1 MNIHTNMSHSQIKD
15 WSKNELKNR
24 LLKMGISIDKNE
36 HPKSYYENLYL
47 EQMNTKNKITR
58 NNHPFGKEQLLR
70 TKRERNNSKEK
81 KESKDYKEA
90 KEKEEN
96 ISINDDDEDKDEI
109 ENLNENDFDENNQEN
124 EDKKI
129 PSLDLRKIKT
139 KEIIELNK
147 NYKQSG
153 IKYTRLI
160 PMKKKK
166 MNEKKTLAINPENNN
181 VIKIITFPKNHSAD
195 ENEALLSNE
204 LIENEIIKESPL
216 KQSKKNNQKNIKENN
231 GFIPDNND
239 IEKTPESKIDNN
251 NNDISLKVKSSNVE
265 EKSPEPEQKQ
275 ILFGA
280 PKTYDKNSN
289 IFLSQGPISFGFNQ
303 STNSKNLGNTESNK
317 DTNTNKK
324 YNAFVKNISE
334 AVKDNIKDS
343 QNSGEKRAK
352 TILLKWESPRQ
363 KEFLSHSMDIENNL
377 ENTDNKINVSYNFN
391 ERLNNLDD
399 EDIQLGKGLKNKKDN
414 FLSYN
419 NNYVNE
425 SKKDNFKKGKNI
437 PKDINEYKNK
447 LRSYDKDKNQ
457 LYNDIEEENENGNDG
472 SNIKNPFYENDNK
485 EIQIEGDYIESHD
498 IYGSLNQKE
507 NKNYNTK
514 NNYYDNNNNNNNNLI
529 FEDEYVPKKEQ
540 KDYNN
545 DTYLKHIKEQN
556 DQLFNNINERNDFH
570 QKTLEDKIKYFN
582 KDENFN
588 LNAENEKDIYE
599 NDLEIND
606 YLEEQEEQNKKGRF
620 SSKIAGIKNSIM
632 NKFKNKV
639 YLWPLI
645 LLILFGIVYFL
656 NNTYER
662 FENTHIIIVFS
673 ILMGLLVLYNLIRYL
688 ITKRNYKKMAKADRK
703 ALLDL
708 LKENNITHEEL
719 ANNMMLVSNFINTRI
734 EEHKIDEAEYMKY
747 VFKYLKKYLKKD
759 GFDLNIDENNDENKH
774 DYWKEI

>member
-1 MNIHTNMSHSQIKD
+1 MNIHTKMSHSQIKD

-216 KQSKKNNQKNIKENN
+216 KQSKKNSQKNIKENN
-231 GFIPDNND
+231 GFIPDNNN
-239 IEKTPESKIDNN
+239 IEKTPESKVGDN

-334 AVKDNIKDS
+334 AVKDNIKNS

-391 ERLNNLDD
+391 ERLNNLDN

-447 LRSYDKDKNQ
+447 LRSYDKDKNH

-514 NNYYDNNNNNNNNLI
+514 NNYYDNNNNNNLI

>member
-1 MNIHTNMSHSQIKD
+1 LNIHTNMSHSQVKD

-109 ENLNENDFDENNQEN
+109 ENLNENDFDDNNQEN

-181 VIKIITFPKNHSAD
+181 VIKIITFPKKHSAD

-204 LIENEIIKESPL
+204 VIQNEIIKESPL

-251 NNDISLKVKSSNVE
+251 NNYISLKVKSSNVE
-265 EKSPEPEQKQ
+265 EKSSEPEQKQ

-317 DTNTNKK
+317 DTNANKK

-425 SKKDNFKKGKNI
+425 SKQDNFKKGKNI

-514 NNYYDNNNNNNNNLI
+514 NNYYDNNNNNNNLI
-529 FEDEYVPKKEQ
+529 FEDEYAPKKEQ
-540 KDYNN
+540 KEYNN
-545 DTYLKHIKEQN
+545 DNYLKHIKEQN
-556 DQLFNNINERNDFH
+556 DQLINNINERNDFH

>member
-96 ISINDDDEDKDEI
+96 ISIIDDDEDKDEI

-181 VIKIITFPKNHSAD
+181 VIKIITFPKNYSAD

-216 KQSKKNNQKNIKENN
+216 KQSKKNNQKKIKENN

-239 IEKTPESKIDNN
+239 IEKTPESKIDNNN

-425 SKKDNFKKGKNI
+425 SKKDNFKKLKNI

-457 LYNDIEEENENGNDG
+457 LYNDIEEENENVNDG

-514 NNYYDNNNNNNNNLI
+514 NNYYDNNNNNNLI

-570 QKTLEDKIKYFN
+570 QKTLEDKIKYLN

-688 ITKRNYKKMAKADRK
+688 ITKRNYKKTAKADRK

>member
-1 MNIHTNMSHSQIKD
+1 MNIRTNMSHSQIKD

-216 KQSKKNNQKNIKENN
+216 KQSKKNSQKNIKENN
-231 GFIPDNND
+231 GFIPDNNN
-239 IEKTPESKIDNN
+239 IEKTPESKVGDN

-391 ERLNNLDD
+391 ERLNNLDN

-457 LYNDIEEENENGNDG
+457 LYNDIEEDNENGNDG
-472 SNIKNPFYENDNK
+472 SNIKNPFYEKDNK

-514 NNYYDNNNNNNNNLI
+514 NNYYDNNNNNNLI

-759 GFDLNIDENNDENKH
+759 GFDLNLDENNDENKH

>member
-1 MNIHTNMSHSQIKD
+1 LNIHTKMSHSQIKD

-216 KQSKKNNQKNIKENN
+216 KQSKKNSQKNIKENN
-231 GFIPDNND
+231 GFIPDNNN
-239 IEKTPESKIDNN
+239 IEKTPESKVGDN

-391 ERLNNLDD
+391 ERLNNLDN

-457 LYNDIEEENENGNDG
+457 LYNDIEEDNENGNDG
-472 SNIKNPFYENDNK
+472 SNIKNPFYEKDNK

-514 NNYYDNNNNNNNNLI
+514 NNYYDNNNNNNLI

-570 QKTLEDKIKYFN
+570 QKKLEDKIKYFN

-588 LNAENEKDIYE
+588 LNEENEKDIYE

>member
-1 MNIHTNMSHSQIKD
+1 MSHSQVKD

-109 ENLNENDFDENNQEN
+109 ENLNENDFDDNNQEN

-181 VIKIITFPKNHSAD
+181 VIKIITFPKKHSAD

-204 LIENEIIKESPL
+204 VIQNEIIKESPL

-251 NNDISLKVKSSNVE
+251 NNYISLKVKSSNVE
-265 EKSPEPEQKQ
+265 EKSSEPEQKQ

-317 DTNTNKK
+317 DTNANKK

-377 ENTDNKINVSYNFN
+377 ENTDKKINVSYNFN

-425 SKKDNFKKGKNI
+425 SKKDNFKKGKNN

-447 LRSYDKDKNQ
+447 LSSYDKDKNH

-514 NNYYDNNNNNNNNLI
+514 NNYYDNNNNNNNLI

-606 YLEEQEEQNKKGRF
+606 YLEEQEEQNNKGRF
-620 SSKIAGIKNSIM
+620 SSKITGIKNSIM

>member
-1 MNIHTNMSHSQIKD
+1 MNIHTKMSHSQIKD

-216 KQSKKNNQKNIKENN
+216 KQSKKNSQKNIKENN
-231 GFIPDNND
+231 GFIPDNNN
-239 IEKTPESKIDNN
+239 IEKTPESKVGDN

-391 ERLNNLDD
+391 ERLNNLDN

-457 LYNDIEEENENGNDG
+457 LYNDIEEDNENGNDG
-472 SNIKNPFYENDNK
+472 SNIKNPFYEKDNK

-514 NNYYDNNNNNNNNLI
+514 NNYYDNNNNNLN

-570 QKTLEDKIKYFN
+570 QKKLEDKIKYFN

>member
-1 MNIHTNMSHSQIKD
+1 MNIHTKMSHSQIKD

-147 NYKQSG
+147 NYKQNG

-216 KQSKKNNQKNIKENN
+216 KQSKKNSQKNIKENN
-231 GFIPDNND
+231 GFIPDNNN
-239 IEKTPESKIDNN
+239 IEKTPESKVGDN

-391 ERLNNLDD
+391 ERLNNLDN

-447 LRSYDKDKNQ
+447 LRSYEKGKNQ
-457 LYNDIEEENENGNDG
+457 LYNDIEEDNENGNDG
-472 SNIKNPFYENDNK
+472 SNIKNPFYEKDNK

-514 NNYYDNNNNNNNNLI
+514 NNYYDNNNNNNLI

-570 QKTLEDKIKYFN
+570 QKKLEDKIKYFN

>member
-1 MNIHTNMSHSQIKD
+1 MNIHTKMSHSQIKD

-147 NYKQSG
+147 NYKQNG

-216 KQSKKNNQKNIKENN
+216 KQSKKNSQKNIKENN
-231 GFIPDNND
+231 GFIPDNNN
-239 IEKTPESKIDNN
+239 IEKTPESKVGDN

-391 ERLNNLDD
+391 ERLNNLDN

-447 LRSYDKDKNQ
+447 LRSYEKGKNQ
-457 LYNDIEEENENGNDG
+457 LYNDIEEDNENGNDG
-472 SNIKNPFYENDNK
+472 SNIKNPFYEKDNK

-507 NKNYNTK
+507 NKNYN
-514 NNYYDNNNNNNNNLI
+514 I
-529 FEDEYVPKKEQ
+529 
-540 KDYNN
+540 
-545 DTYLKHIKEQN
+545 
-556 DQLFNNINERNDFH
+556 
-570 QKTLEDKIKYFN
+570 
-582 KDENFN
+582 
-588 LNAENEKDIYE
+588 
-599 NDLEIND
+599 
-606 YLEEQEEQNKKGRF
+606 
-620 SSKIAGIKNSIM
+620 S
-632 NKFKNKV
+632 
-639 YLWPLI
+639 
-645 LLILFGIVYFL
+645 
-656 NNTYER
+656 
-662 FENTHIIIVFS
+662 
-673 ILMGLLVLYNLIRYL
+673 
-688 ITKRNYKKMAKADRK
+688 
-703 ALLDL
+703 
-708 LKENNITHEEL
+708 
-719 ANNMMLVSNFINTRI
+719 
-734 EEHKIDEAEYMKY
+734 
-747 VFKYLKKYLKKD
+747 
-759 GFDLNIDENNDENKH
+759 LNILKN
-774 DYWKEI
+774 

>member
-216 KQSKKNNQKNIKENN
+216 KQSKKNSQKNIKENN
-231 GFIPDNND
+231 GFIPDNNN

-399 EDIQLGKGLKNKKDN
+399 EDIQLGKGLKNKKEN

-425 SKKDNFKKGKNI
+425 SKQDNFKKGKNI

-514 NNYYDNNNNNNNNLI
+514 NNYYDNNNNNNLI

-703 ALLDL
+703 ALLEL

-734 EEHKIDEAEYMKY
+734 EEHQIDEAEYMKY

>member
-216 KQSKKNNQKNIKENN
+216 KQSKKNSQKNIKENN
-231 GFIPDNND
+231 GFIPDNNN
-239 IEKTPESKIDNN
+239 IEKTPESKVGDN

-391 ERLNNLDD
+391 ERLNNLDN

-514 NNYYDNNNNNNNNLI
+514 NNYYDNNNNNNLI

-556 DQLFNNINERNDFH
+556 DQLINNINERNDFH

>member
-96 ISINDDDEDKDEI
+96 IPINDDDEDKDEI

-216 KQSKKNNQKNIKENN
+216 KQSKKNSQKNIKENN
-231 GFIPDNND
+231 GFIPDNNN
-239 IEKTPESKIDNN
+239 IEKTPESKVGDN

-399 EDIQLGKGLKNKKDN
+399 EDIQLGKGLKNKKEN

-425 SKKDNFKKGKNI
+425 SKQDNFKKGKNI

-514 NNYYDNNNNNNNNLI
+514 NNYYDNNNNNNLI

-703 ALLDL
+703 ALLEL

-734 EEHKIDEAEYMKY
+734 EEHQIDEAEYMKY

>member
-70 TKRERNNSKEK
+70 AKRERNNSKEK

-216 KQSKKNNQKNIKENN
+216 KQSKKNSQKNIKENN
-231 GFIPDNND
+231 GFIPDNNE

-251 NNDISLKVKSSNVE
+251 NSDISLKVKSSNVE

-280 PKTYDKNSN
+280 PKTYEKNSN

-363 KEFLSHSMDIENNL
+363 KEFLSHSMDVENNL

-391 ERLNNLDD
+391 ERLNNLND
-399 EDIQLGKGLKNKKDN
+399 EDFQLGKGLKNRKDN

-457 LYNDIEEENENGNDG
+457 LYNDIEEDNENGNDG

-514 NNYYDNNNNNNNNLI
+514 NNYYDKNNNNNLI

-556 DQLFNNINERNDFH
+556 DQIINNINKRNDFH

-620 SSKIAGIKNSIM
+620 SSKIVGIKNSIM

-673 ILMGLLVLYNLIRYL
+673 ILMGLLVIYNLIRYL

-703 ALLDL
+703 ALLVL

-719 ANNMMLVSNFINTRI
+719 ANNMMLISNFINTRI